1 MDTEEFKTWR
11 MSMESPSVLW
21 CTYRRNPCLL
31 FPDRALSL
39 DTRLG
44 SVHSLDIF
52 KPRFTPRTGNAN
64 LELRPWY
71 PRFWKICYDVCSTLL
86 LFYIQTL
93 T

>member
-11 MSMESPSVLW
+11 MSVESPSVLW
-21 CTYRRNPCLL
+21 CTYRRNPGLL

-52 KPRFTPRTGNAN
+52 KA
-64 LELRPWY
+64 
-71 PRFWKICYDVCSTLL
+71 
-86 LFYIQTL
+86 
-93 T
+93 